1 MFIYEGAIIMSIL
14 TRLSG
19 VTFGQA
25 QQHINN
31 LDESDFQNIS
41 LVREHNNPFDTNA
54 IKVVLRGSHL
64 GYLPKPLAGRLAP
77 EMDAGMYFEAEC
89 VSKNTCSYNDV
100 VGLTIKISSR

>member
-1 MFIYEGAIIMSIL
+1 MSIL

-31 LDESDFQNIS
+31 LDKSDFQNIS
-41 LVREHNNPFDTNA
+41 LVREHNNPFDSNA
-54 IKVVLRGSHL
+54 IKVVFGNYHL
-64 GYLPKPLAGRLAP
+64 GYIPKQIAANLAP
-77 EMDAGMYFEAEC
+77 RIDSGEYFNIEYVA
-89 VSKNTCSYNDV
+89 KNTCSYNDV